1 MQISQ
6 RTGGPREPG
15 TFPIIDLQYEL
26 GVGGPIQVAHKQIF
40 LRAEHGLLFL
50 FPTDPDVPDREWFV
64 NIDRI
69 VKADYVAT
77 VSFDSGDFS

>member
-50 FPTDPDVPDREWFV
+50 FPTDPDVPDQEWAI
-64 NIDRI
+64 NIDRL
-69 VKADYVAT
+69 VKLEYRAT
-77 VSFDSGDFS
+77 VSFSEEDFS